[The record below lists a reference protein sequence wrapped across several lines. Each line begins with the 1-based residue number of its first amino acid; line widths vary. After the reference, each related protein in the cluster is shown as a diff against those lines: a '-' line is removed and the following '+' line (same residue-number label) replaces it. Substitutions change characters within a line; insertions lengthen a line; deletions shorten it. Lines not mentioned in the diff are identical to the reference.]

1 MPLDLLDL
9 SSQVRRM
16 GEQLARRRA
25 DEQQRLELLD
35 AMLAE
40 HRDRWEDLAELA
52 ESVQER
58 VAVPTG
64 PLDERVPSHPRPSAY
79 TAMATD
85 GAEIDPDRHGGSGEF
100 YLINVGRVRI
110 PYAQPD
116 REVELRSTSTLGYTD
131 EQLFIV
137 DPRDP
142 RRQVPMRDRHL
153 DALRTVEE
161 LRALAELAESEIRA
175 TAPRDASA
183 NPRDASGV
191 PQDAFPTPRDASGAP
206 RPPAVALVDGTL
218 LFSVLEERPRD
229 FLRNRFYTD
238 FVAQLERLRQLR
250 VPVAA
255 YASRSRGIDL
265 VHLFRA
271 VCGSRP
277 PNCDVCAGA
286 HACALR
292 GLSDAHLLG
301 RWLDRWERSGIFR
314 VRSNVHDPFYGRH
327 RVYFFLLNTGDEIA
341 RVEVPE
347 WVARDQS
354 LLALLHAVLV
364 DQCAKGFGYPAV
376 LARADDRAVIS
387 LGDRDV
393 LDTLVQQELARQ
405 GVTARPSAKLSRKQ
419 VRTV

>member
-1 MPLDLLDL
+1 MPLDLLEL
-9 SSQVRRM
+9 SSQVRQM
-16 GEQLARRRA
+16 GELLVQRRA
-25 DEQQRLELLD
+25 DEHQRLQLLD
-35 AMLAE
+35 AMLVE
-40 HRDRWEDLAELA
+40 YRDRWEELADLAET
-52 ESVQER
+52 VQER

-64 PLDERVPSHPRPSAY
+64 PLDERVPPPPRPASY

-85 GAEIDPDRHGGSGEF
+85 GAEIDPDRHGGSGDF

-110 PYAQPD
+110 PYGQPE
-116 REVELRSTSTLGYTD
+116 REVELRSVSRLGYTED
-131 EQLFIV
+131 DLFIV

-161 LRALAELAESEIRA
+161 VRALADLAEAECG
-175 TAPRDASA
+175 
-183 NPRDASGV
+183 SGK
-191 PQDAFPTPRDASGAP
+191 AA
-206 RPPAVALVDGTL
+206 AVALVDGTL

-229 FLRNRFYTD
+229 FLRNRFYTE
-238 FVAQLERLRQLR
+238 FVAQLERLRRLR

-265 VHLFRA
+265 IHLFRA
-271 VCGSRP
+271 VCGATP
-277 PNCDVCAGA
+277 LVCEVCRGA

-292 GLSDAHLLG
+292 GLTDAHLLG
-301 RWLDRWERSGIFR
+301 RWLERWDRTGLFR
-314 VRSNVHDPFYGRH
+314 VRSNVHDPYYGQH
-327 RVYFFLLNTGDEIA
+327 RVYFFLLATGDEIA

-354 LLALLHAVLV
+354 LLGTLHSVLV
-364 DQCAKGFGYPAV
+364 DQISKGFGYPAV

-387 LGDRDV
+387 LGDRTV
-393 LDTLVQQELARQ
+393 LDTLVQQELARR
-405 GVTARPSAKLSRKQ
+405 GVVARPSAKLSRKQ

>member
-9 SSQVRRM
+9 STQVRQM
-16 GEQLARRRA
+16 GELLAQRRA

-35 AMLAE
+35 AMLVSY
-40 HRDRWEDLAELA
+40 RDRWQELAELA
-52 ESVQER
+52 ETVQER

-64 PLDERVPSHPRPSAY
+64 PLDERVPPSPRPASY
-79 TAMATD
+79 TAIATD
-85 GAEIDPDRHGGSGEF
+85 GAEIDPDRHGGSGDF

-110 PYAQPD
+110 PYGQPE
-116 REVELRSTSTLGYTD
+116 REVELRSVSTLGYTD
-131 EQLFIV
+131 EDLFIA

-161 LRALAELAESEIRA
+161 LRALADLSETEPVGQA
-175 TAPRDASA
+175 A
-183 NPRDASGV
+183 
-191 PQDAFPTPRDASGAP
+191 
-206 RPPAVALVDGTL
+206 PAVALVDGTL

-238 FVAQLERLRQLR
+238 FVHQLERLRR
-250 VPVAA
+250 AHVAVAA

-271 VCGSRP
+271 VCGSTP
-277 PNCDVCAGA
+277 LVCDVCHGA

-301 RWLDRWERSGIFR
+301 RGLERWDRTGLFR
-314 VRSNVHDPFYGRH
+314 VRSNVHDPYYAIH
-327 RVYFFLLNTGDEIA
+327 RVYFFLLATGDEIA

-354 LLALLHAVLV
+354 LLSLLHAALV

-387 LGDRDV
+387 LGDRGV
-393 LDTLVQQELARQ
+393 LDTLVQQELARH
-405 GVTARPSAKLSRKQ
+405 GVVARPSAKLSRKQ